1 MTTTDGSMKTPA
13 ALAETVDEAAVTAAK
28 RRVYAAEC
36 WLHATRQSGIDE
48 WIAGASAL
56 LHDALEDYF
65 RLGGT
70 RTGYAPGPS

>member
-1 MTTTDGSMKTPA
+1 MAAMTTTDGRMATSAAAPA
-13 ALAETVDEAAVTAAK
+13 DAAGEAAVAAAE

-48 WIAGASAL
+48 WVAGASAML
-56 LHDALEDYF
+56 REAIEEFF

-70 RTGYAPGPS
+70 WSRPY